1 MTITSTAAVVR
12 GKGGPFHIEDVQI
25 GEPRADEVRVRIVA
39 SGICHTDI
47 IVRDQVL
54 PPGPPAILGHEGAG
68 VVEAVGSEVRSLAPG
83 DHVVLAPVSCSRCR
97 NCVSGHP
104 MNCDAFTPLN
114 FGGRRADGSTAYRDS
129 HGAELNAH
137 FFGQS
142 SFSHHVIVPER
153 GAVKVSERA
162 PLELLG
168 PLGCG
173 LQTGAGAVLTAL
185 APPAG
190 ASIAVFGAGG
200 VGLAAIMG
208 AVIAGCDPIIAVD
221 LNASRLDMAVELGA
235 THAVKASDDAEAQI
249 HAITGGGADFALDA
263 VGLPATLRQ
272 AVTALNVGGTAGLVG
287 ANALGQEVSLDL
299 MHLLFGRTVKGIIEG
314 DTVPGLFIPRLV
326 ELFLRG
332 RFPFDKIIERYPFT
346 EINTAI
352 ADTEAGRAIKPVV
365 LY

>member
-1 MTITSTAAVVR
+1 MASAGKAAVIR
-12 GKGGPFHIEDVQI
+12 EKSGPFHIEDVEV
-25 GEPRADEVRVRIVA
+25 GEPRADEVLVRIVA

-68 VVEAVGSEVRSLAPG
+68 VVEAVGSGVGLLAPG
-83 DHVVLAPVSCSRCR
+83 DHVVLAPMSCSMCR
-97 NCVSGHP
+97 NCLIGHP
-104 MNCDAFTPLN
+104 MNCDSFTPLN
-114 FGGRRADGSTAYRDS
+114 FGGCRADGSTAYHDS
-129 HGAELNAH
+129 HGGKLNAH

-142 SFSHHVIVPER
+142 SFSSHVVVSAR
-153 GAVKVSERA
+153 SAVKVSDQA

-173 LQTGAGAVLTAL
+173 MQTGAGAVLHAL

-190 ASIAVFGAGG
+190 ASIVVFGAGA
-200 VGLAAIMG
+200 VGLAAVMG

-235 THAVKASDDAEAQI
+235 THAVQAAEDAVEQI
-249 HAITGGGADFALDA
+249 QAVTGGGADFALDA
-263 VGLPATLRQ
+263 VGLPTTLRQ
-272 AVTALNVGGTAGLVG
+272 AFTALNVGGTAGLVG

-314 DTVPGLFIPRLV
+314 DTVPSVFIPRLV
-326 ELFLRG
+326 ELHLRG
-332 RFPFDKIIERYPFT
+332 RFPFDKIVKRYPFT
-346 EINTAI
+346 EINTAV
-352 ADTEAGRAIKPVV
+352 ADTEAGRAIKSV
-365 LY
+365 LIY

>member
-1 MTITSTAAVVR
+1 MTTGVAAVLR
-12 GKGGPFHIEDVQI
+12 EKGGPFHIEDVEI
-25 GEPRADEVRVRIVA
+25 GEPRADEVLVRMVA

-47 IVRDQVL
+47 TVRDQVL

-68 VVEAVGSEVRSLAPG
+68 VVEAVGSAVHALAPG
-83 DHVVLAPVSCSRCR
+83 DHVVLAPASCSRCR
-97 NCVSGHP
+97 NCLRGHP
-104 MNCDAFTPLN
+104 MHCDAFVGLN
-114 FGGRRADGSTAYRDS
+114 FGGRRADGSTAYRDR
-129 HGAELNAH
+129 HGAELNGH

-142 SFSHHVIVPER
+142 SFSSHVVVAER
-153 GAVKVSERA
+153 DAVKVSERA

-173 LQTGAGAVLTAL
+173 LQTGAGAVLNAL

-200 VGLAAIMG
+200 VGLAAVMG

-221 LNASRLDMAVELGA
+221 LSASRLDMAVELGA
-235 THAVKASDDAEAQI
+235 THAVKASGDAVEQI
-249 HAITGGGADFALDA
+249 QAISGGGVDFTLDA

-272 AVTALNVGGTAGLVG
+272 AVSALNVGGTAGLVG

-299 MHLLFGRTVKGIIEG
+299 MHLLFGRAVKGIIEG
-314 DTVPGLFIPRLV
+314 DSVPSLFIPRLID
-326 ELFLRG
+326 LYLRG
-332 RFPFDKIIERYPFT
+332 RFPFDKIVRRYPFT

-352 ADTEAGRAIKPVV
+352 ADAEAGRAIKPVV
-365 LY
+365 GY

>member
-1 MTITSTAAVVR
+1 MVR
-12 GKGGPFHIEDVQI
+12 AKGGPLQIEDVEL
-25 GEPRADEVRVRIVA
+25 GEPRAEEVLVRTVA

-68 VVEAVGSEVRSLAPG
+68 VVEAVGSQVHGLAPG
-83 DHVVLAPVSCSRCR
+83 DHVVLAPVSCSACR
-97 NCVSGHP
+97 NCLRGHP
-104 MNCDAFTPLN
+104 MNCDSFTALN

-129 HGAELNAH
+129 TGAELNAH

-142 SFSHHVIVPER
+142 SFSNHVIVPQR
-153 GAVKVSERA
+153 GAVKVPTEA

-173 LQTGAGAVLTAL
+173 LQTGAGAVLSAL

-190 ASIAVFGAGG
+190 SSIVVFGAGG
-200 VGLAAIMG
+200 VGLAAVMA

-221 LNASRLDMAVELGA
+221 LNASRLDTAVELGA
-235 THAVKASDDAEAQI
+235 THAVRAADDTVEQI
-249 HAITGGGADFALDA
+249 QAITRGGADFALDA

-272 AVTALNVGGTAGLVG
+272 AVTALNIGGTAGLVG
-287 ANALGQEVSLDL
+287 ANAVGQEVSLDL
-299 MHLLFGRTVKGIIEG
+299 MHLLFGRTVKGIVEG
-314 DTVPGLFIPRLV
+314 DTVPALFIPRLV

-332 RFPFDKIIERYPFT
+332 RFPFDKIIERYPFS

-352 ADTEAGRAIKPVV
+352 EDAETGRAIKPVV

>member
-1 MTITSTAAVVR
+1 MTTSTAAVVR
-12 GKGGPFHIEDVQI
+12 DKGGPFHIEDVQI

-104 MNCDAFTPLN
+104 MNCDSFTPLN

-129 HGAELNAH
+129 QGAELNAH

-142 SFSHHVIVPER
+142 SFSHHAIVPER
-153 GAVKVSERA
+153 GAVKVSDRA

-190 ASIAVFGAGG
+190 ASIAVFGAGA
-200 VGLAAIMG
+200 VGLAAVMG
-208 AVIAGCDPIIAVD
+208 AVIAGCAPIFAVD
-221 LNASRLDMAVELGA
+221 LNASRLDMAIELGA
-235 THAVKASDDAEAQI
+235 THAVKASDDAVEQI
-249 HAITGGGADFALDA
+249 QAITGWGADFALDA

-314 DTVPGLFIPRLV
+314 DTVPGVFIPRLV
-326 ELFLRG
+326 DLFLRG
-332 RFPFDKIIERYPFT
+332 HFPFDKIIERYPFS

>member
-68 VVEAVGSEVRSLAPG
+68 VVEAVGSEVRSLTPG

-114 FGGRRADGSTAYRDS
+114 FGGRRADGSTAYRVS

-142 SFSHHVIVPER
+142 IRASR
-153 GAVKVSERA
+153 GNWRSRRRRR
-162 PLELLG
+162 
-168 PLGCG
+168 
-173 LQTGAGAVLTAL
+173 
-185 APPAG
+185 
-190 ASIAVFGAGG
+190 
-200 VGLAAIMG
+200 LAAGRWLGSRGSIHPDR
-208 AVIAGCDPIIAVD
+208 AG
-221 LNASRLDMAVELGA
+221 SR
-235 THAVKASDDAEAQI
+235 
-249 HAITGGGADFALDA
+249 
-263 VGLPATLRQ
+263 
-272 AVTALNVGGTAGLVG
+272 
-287 ANALGQEVSLDL
+287 
-299 MHLLFGRTVKGIIEG
+299 
-314 DTVPGLFIPRLV
+314 
-326 ELFLRG
+326 RG
-332 RFPFDKIIERYPFT
+332 S
-346 EINTAI
+346 
-352 ADTEAGRAIKPVV
+352 
-365 LY
+365 